1 MRRDTDETKVKGR
14 GEQTGKEAKEKKREI
29 TQVSRLTTICL
40 TIITVVS

>member
-14 GEQTGKEAKEKKREI
+14 GAQTGKEAKEKAEI
-29 TQVSRLTTICL
+29 TKVSWLTTTCL